1 MNIFLRLWPQSL
13 AGQTIALLLMAL
25 LCSHIISFWLFAGE
39 RRLALLH
46 EKRESLLT
54 RIASVVR
61 LLEETPPALHER
73 ILEATDNDWLHF
85 QLAEYSA
92 LDTEVF
98 EKADN
103 HLQQRLLKVFG
114 KKADNRLQQR
124 LLELLGEA
132 YTGKVRVLFAPKAYH
147 KHHHH
152 WDWHWRDKSSQHDD
166 VSQRDRFYR
175 DYYHK
180 HHKPL
185 AFIVAIALNSGQ
197 WLNIKI
203 HPLPLPRLLVW
214 SSFISTLI
222 MAIAVTAIL
231 IFMIRRITRPLRALT
246 IASDKLGRGEVT
258 PPLPERGP
266 ADIRQTTRAFNQMN
280 QRLQRFVQ
288 DRTRMLAAM
297 SHDLRTPITT
307 LRLRAEFLE
316 DTDNRRKILATL
328 DEMQAMTEAALAFA
342 REAAAQ
348 EDSRRVDLTA
358 LVASLCDDLADMG
371 QDVQFTEEQQYPYTC
386 RPVSLKRALRNLIE
400 NAVRYGQRARVAINL
415 KPTELHIT
423 IDDDGP
429 GIPTED
435 NERVFEPFVRLE
447 TSRNRDTGGIGLGM
461 SIARSILREH
471 GGEVILNNRPTGGLQ
486 VTVTLP
492 INN

>member
-1 MNIFLRLWPQSL
+1 MNISLKCLRLWPQSL

-25 LCSHIISFWLFAGE
+25 LGSHIVSFWLFADE

-73 ILEATDNDWLHF
+73 ILEATDSDWIHF
-85 QLAEYSA
+85 QLAEHSA
-92 LDTEVF
+92 VEMEVF
-98 EKADN
+98 EK
-103 HLQQRLLKVFG
+103 
-114 KKADNRLQQR
+114 KANNRLQQR

-132 YTGKVRVLFAPKAYH
+132 DTEKVRVQFAPKAYH
-147 KHHHH
+147 KLAHHNH
-152 WDWHWRDKSSQHDD
+152 WDWHWRDESAWHDQSSQHD
-166 VSQRDRFYR
+166 RIFYK
-175 DYYHK
+175 DYHK

-185 AFIVAIALNSGQ
+185 AFIVAIVLSSGQ

-203 HPLPLPRLLVW
+203 RPLPLPRLLVW
-214 SSFISTLI
+214 SSFISTLF
-222 MAIAVTAIL
+222 MAIAVTAIM
-231 IFMIRRITRPLRALT
+231 IFMIKRITRPLRALT
-246 IASDKLGRGEVT
+246 IASDKLGRGEVS
-258 PPLPERGP
+258 PPLPEHGP

-288 DRTRMLAAM
+288 DRTRMLAAI

-348 EDSRRVDLTA
+348 EDTRRVDLTA

-400 NAVRYGQRARVAINL
+400 NAVRYGQRARVAIQL
-415 KPTELHIT
+415 QQTELHIT

-429 GIPTED
+429 GIPTKD
-435 NERVFEPFVRLE
+435 NERVFEPFIRLE

-461 SIARSILREH
+461 SIARSILRGH
-471 GGEVILNNRPTGGLQ
+471 GGEVMLNNRPTGGLQ
-486 VTVTLP
+486 VTVTLA
-492 INN
+492 IN